1 MSDNRYTPKKR
12 MSRRRFWGLVV
23 FFVFI
28 LLAAF
33 VVMTPVVMK
42 CSKKAA
48 ITTSLSN
55 SKQIYLLLI
64 EFDHDFGE
72 FPSDKTALQDPDLKD
87 YTGKYSNDYLGQFL
101 AGGYVRS
108 EEIFYAKG
116 GSDTKNLPD
125 NDFSTREKTL
135 EAGECG
141 FAYVKGLNATDFHT
155 YSPILMAPMYGDG
168 YRFNPDVYEGKAL
181 VLQVDGRA
189 KTLLIDKNHHVNIGK
204 GKTLFEGGQGTVWGE
219 KGFDS
224 KNLCYAKYPCHY
236 QKPMAQRLTGRV
248 VVWVIVVSIVGF
260 FLIYKGVTRRKRS

>member
-1 MSDNRYTPKKR
+1 

-23 FFVFI
+23 FWVFI
-28 LLAAF
+28 LLAVF
-33 VVMTPVVMK
+33 VVMSPVVMK
-42 CSKKAA
+42 CSKKSS
-48 ITTSLSN
+48 ITSSLSN
-55 SKQIYLLLI
+55 SKQISYLLI
-64 EFDHDFGE
+64 EFDQDFGE
-72 FPSDKTALQDPDLKD
+72 FPSDETALQDPDFKG

-101 AGGYVRS
+101 AGGYVKS

-141 FAYVKGLNATDFHT
+141 FAYVKKLNTTDFHSD
-155 YSPILMAPMYGDG
+155 SPILMTPMYGDG

-189 KTLLIDKNHHVNIGK
+189 KILRIDENHHVNIGK
-204 GKTLFEGGQGTVWGE
+204 GKTLFEGGKGTVWGE

-224 KNLCYAKYPCHY
+224 KNLCYAKYPY
-236 QKPMAQRLTGRV
+236 SYRKPLVKRFSSGVIA
-248 VVWVIVVSIVGF
+248 WVTVVSVIGF
-260 FLIYKGVTRRKRS
+260 FLIFRGMARRKRKNR